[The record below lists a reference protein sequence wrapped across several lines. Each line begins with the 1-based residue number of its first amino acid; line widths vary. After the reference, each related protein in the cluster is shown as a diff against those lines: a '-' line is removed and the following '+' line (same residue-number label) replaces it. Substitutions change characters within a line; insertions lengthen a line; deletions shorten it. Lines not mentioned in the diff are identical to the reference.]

1 MKVWQ
6 KLSAIGLSFSLPIG
20 VLLYL
25 VTDVIHH
32 HVNFARSEQAGNVYQ
47 RPLEALLEHVS
58 QHRLLQR
65 RVASGESGQRGALK
79 ELELLVV
86 DAFDALDEVDERLSV
101 LLETAPAELAKRHR
115 ESSRPSSL
123 RTRWNELVAKEDTA
137 DPKTMDERY
146 GDLLV
151 GLRTLITHVGDSSK
165 LILDPDLDT
174 YYLMDVTLLAL
185 PQSQDRLQQIVG
197 YAEDIARRKTATP
210 DERVQLAVFAAMMDE
225 SDAAR
230 VAADTVTSL
239 GEDGNFYGVSPSLHE
254 RIPPAHRDYAAA
266 MAQLSQLVRDMG
278 KDEHVKVTP
287 AEVAQTGGKAMTAAF
302 RFWDKAEAELTTLL
316 EMRTQAYL
324 RQRRIALLLTLLSV
338 GASSLLV
345 AFIIRS
351 ITRPL
356 ARAVEVANRVA
367 AGDLSVQLEAGG
379 NDELGQ
385 LLRASRDMAARLGDL
400 IARVRAGADSVAEAA
415 AEISATAQSVSEG
428 TSQQAANVEETSA
441 SLEQLSASIGQNA
454 DNSRRMEDM
463 AVSSSRDAEQTATS
477 VREVVGAMR
486 AIAEKTTVVEDIA
499 YQTNLLAL
507 NAAIEAARAGE
518 HGRGFA
524 VVAAE
529 VRKLAER
536 SQVAAKE
543 IGGLASSSMGL
554 SESVGRS
561 LDQMIPSTRRTTDLV
576 QEVAAASSEQSSGVA
591 QINQAMASVD
601 EITQRNASAAE
612 ELAAMSEQ
620 MSSQAHALRDTVG
633 LFRIG
638 ARDGAAA
645 TPSRSNGGQSAVAAE
660 SATPAPALEPEPRV
674 PAAAKEHTDEGDD
687 RDFRRF

>member
-25 VTDVIHH
+25 VTGAIQHH
-32 HVNFARSEQAGNVYQ
+32 IDFARSEQAGNAYQ

-58 QHRLLQR
+58 RHRLLQR
-65 RVASGESGQRGALK
+65 RVAAGEANQRGALK
-79 ELELLVV
+79 ELELRVA
-86 DAFDALDEVDERLSV
+86 DAFDALDGVDGHLSAV
-101 LLETAPAELAKRHR
+101 LETTPDELAKRHR

-123 RTRWNELVAKEDTA
+123 RTRWNELVAKEDGA
-137 DPKTMDERY
+137 DAKTMDERH

-151 GLRTLITHVGDSSK
+151 GLRTLITHVGDTSK
-165 LILDPDLDT
+165 LILDPDLDA
-174 YYLMDVTLLAL
+174 YYLMDITLLAL
-185 PQSQDRLQQIVG
+185 PQSQDRLQQITL
-197 YAEDIARRKTATP
+197 YAEDIARRKSVTA

-230 VAADTVTSL
+230 ISSDTVTSL
-239 GEDGNFYGVSPSLHE
+239 GEDGNFYGSSTSLHE

-266 MAQLSQLVRDMG
+266 MAQLSQIVRDLG
-278 KDEHVKVTP
+278 REEDVKITP
-287 AEVAQTGGKAMTAAF
+287 GTIAEAGGRAMNAAF
-302 RFWDKAEAELTTLL
+302 RFWDTAEGELTTLL
-316 EMRTQAYL
+316 EIRSQAYL

-345 AFIIRS
+345 AFIIRG
-351 ITRPL
+351 ITKPL
-356 ARAVEVANRVA
+356 ARAVDVANRVA
-367 AGDLSVQLEAGG
+367 AGDLSVQVEAGG
-379 NDELGQ
+379 SDELGQ
-385 LLRASRDMAARLGDL
+385 LLRASRDMAVRLGDL

-428 TSQQAANVEETSA
+428 TSQQAASVEETSA

-454 DNSRRMEDM
+454 DNSRRMEEM
-463 AVSSSRDAEQTATS
+463 AVSSARDAEQTATS
-477 VREVVGAMR
+477 VREVIGAMR
-486 AIAEKTTVVEDIA
+486 AIAEKTSVVEDIA

-543 IGGLASSSMGL
+543 IGGLASSSAGL

-601 EITQRNASAAE
+601 EITQRNASSAE

-620 MSSQAHALRDTVG
+620 MSSQAQTLRDTVG
-633 LFRIG
+633 LFRIAAREAPEPPGNGGG
-638 ARDGAAA
+638 AIVTAQPVAAA
-645 TPSRSNGGQSAVAAE
+645 
-660 SATPAPALEPEPRV
+660 APVVHEPRV
-674 PAAAKEHTDEGDD
+674 GAAGREHTDEGDD